1 MSSEADTFGNIRRV
15 GYKLKCPY
23 ITLAFS
29 KCFFNIRIE
38 IHAPAKLVITVNASI
53 EQYTGHKKIVKICDN
68 ITAVGRGAYA
78 NIACNSNC

>member
-1 MSSEADTFGNIRRV
+1 MSSAADTFGNIWRV
-15 GYKLKCPY
+15 EHKLKCLY
-23 ITLAFS
+23 ITPAFS

-38 IHAPAKLVITVNASI
+38 IHAPAKLVITVNATI
-53 EQYTGHKKIVKICDN
+53 EQYTGHKKIVKIYDN

>member
-1 MSSEADTFGNIRRV
+1 MSSLADTFGSIRRV
-15 GYKLKCPY
+15 GYKLKCLY
-23 ITLAFS
+23 ITPAFS

-38 IHAPAKLVITVNASI
+38 IHTPSKLVITVNATI
-53 EQYTGHKKIVKICDN
+53 KQYTGHKKIVKIYDN

>member
-1 MSSEADTFGNIRRV
+1 MSSLADTFENIWRV

-23 ITLAFS
+23 ITPAFS

-38 IHAPAKLVITVNASI
+38 IHVPAKLVITVNASI

>member
-1 MSSEADTFGNIRRV
+1 MSSQADTFGNIRRV

-23 ITLAFS
+23 ITPAFS

-38 IHAPAKLVITVNASI
+38 IHAPAKLVITVNATI

-68 ITAVGRGAYA
+68 ITELGRGAYA
-78 NIACNSNC
+78 NIAYNSNC